1 MKIVL
6 GSRNPKKKR
15 ELLHLLAEF
24 APQIAL
30 LSLEDFPQVE
40 EVEENET
47 TFLGNAEKKASQ
59 YALATKQWA
68 LADDSGLSVDFL
80 NGAPGVYSARYAGE
94 PRDQSRNN
102 AKLIEALR
110 GVPQEKRGAHFTCTL
125 ALSDSQ
131 GKIQL
136 TAQAHCQGTILESAR
151 GEGGFGYDPLFY
163 YPPLQRSF
171 AELRAEEKDRVS
183 HRGLA
188 IREFVEKLRS
198 FLRTK
203 NR

>member
-15 ELLHLLAEF
+15 ELLALLGEF
-24 APQIAL
+24 TPQIQL
-30 LSLEDFPQVE
+30 LSLEDFPNVA
-40 EVEENET
+40 EVEEDEP
-47 TFLGNAEKKASQ
+47 TFLENAKKKASQ
-59 YALATKQWA
+59 YALATKHWA

-102 AKLIEALR
+102 AKLLEALH
-110 GVPQEKRGAHFTCTL
+110 GVVQEKRTAHFTCAL

-136 TAQAHCQGTILESAR
+136 NSQAHCHGTILESAR
-151 GEGGFGYDPLFY
+151 GKAGFGYDPLFY
-163 YPPLQRSF
+163 YPALQKSF
-171 AELRAEEKDRVS
+171 AELSPEEKDRVS

-188 IREFVEKLRS
+188 IREFAEKLRS
-198 FLRTK
+198 FLSAK